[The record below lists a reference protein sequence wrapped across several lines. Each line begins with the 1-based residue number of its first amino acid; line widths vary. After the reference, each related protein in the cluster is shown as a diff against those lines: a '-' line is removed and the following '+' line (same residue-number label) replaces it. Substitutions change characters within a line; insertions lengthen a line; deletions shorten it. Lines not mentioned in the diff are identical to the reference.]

1 MNYFKK
7 ISLFTLKG
15 FHFQRK
21 PFSEDKILSCIK
33 GEICDIAVDLRS
45 KSKTY
50 KIGGSNFGYVEQF
63 NYPLSPCYKNT
74 VKAGWHSGGGSCG
87 RRPVEPLTN
96 EVDSEMYGGGFF
108 DFFLGDEDFLGD
120 PPNNGVDFG
129 ADLTVRPISASFTS
143 SFLHLHFDLTQS
155 HLSQ

>member
-1 MNYFKK
+1 MP
-7 ISLFTLKG
+7 T
-15 FHFQRK
+15 
-21 PFSEDKILSCIK
+21 
-33 GEICDIAVDLRS
+33 

-108 DFFLGDEDFLGD
+108 DFFLGDEKETKKKSKSTKGTKGTKSSDTQ
-120 PPNNGVDFG
+120 PKKKKS
-129 ADLTVRPISASFTS
+129 TSATKKKKPSKK
-143 SFLHLHFDLTQS
+143 
-155 HLSQ
+155 